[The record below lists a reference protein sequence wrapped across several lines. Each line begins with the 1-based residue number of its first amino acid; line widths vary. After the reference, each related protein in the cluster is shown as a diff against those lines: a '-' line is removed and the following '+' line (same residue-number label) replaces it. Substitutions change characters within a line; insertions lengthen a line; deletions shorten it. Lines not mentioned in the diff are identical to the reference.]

1 MYLLQR
7 IFGVLIFSYSGTLA
21 YSGEVVHAFVEE
33 QDGHFLLDLIMQ
45 IDAPKNKVLEIMT
58 RYNRLSELSNSIRSS
73 EILEQKKNLTRV
85 KIINEGCILFICQ
98 TITQVQNV
106 QQLDKDYLSI
116 EVEPLKDNIKSSS
129 QYWHFDAIK
138 ENKTRIHYSA
148 DIEPD
153 FWVPMFFG
161 SWLFQ
166 SRLLEEATEMINK
179 AEKLATRPTTSGYTL
194 PTK

>member
-1 MYLLQR
+1 LCLLQR
-7 IFGVLIFSYSGTLA
+7 ILGVLLFCYSGTLV
-21 YSGEVVHAFVEE
+21 YSGEVVQAFVEE
-33 QDGHFLLDLIMQ
+33 QNGHFLLDLIMQ
-45 IDAPKNKVLEIMT
+45 IDAPKNKVLVVMT
-58 RYNRLSELSNSIRSS
+58 RYDRLNELSNSIRSS

-98 TITQVQNV
+98 TITQIQNV

-116 EVEPLKDNIKSSS
+116 EVEPLEDNIKSSS
-129 QYWHFDAIK
+129 QYWHFNAIK

-153 FWVPMFFG
+153 FWIPTLFG

-166 SRLLEEATEMINK
+166 SRLLKEATEMINK
-179 AEKLATRPTTSGYTL
+179 AEKLANRPATSGYTV
-194 PTK
+194 PVQ